1 MHFKWRRHSSWSF
14 IIRGFG
20 VENRSKKNSIDSRF
34 MIIIIIII
42 VIMTGWE
49 SEHEREHRANS
60 SLIIYSIILWGERGR
75 DRWRKRG
82 SRNWSW
88 AAILK
93 AVTRR
98 GYMVCHA
105 IRMNP
110 KRTRCRVTSRRYEMR
125 LPFFIRFGMNLH
137 LVGWIGFEPIKER
150 YGHGIAVPHSC
161 LW

>member
-1 MHFKWRRHSSWSF
+1 MRKWAWA
-14 IIRGFG
+14 
-20 VENRSKKNSIDSRF
+20 
-34 MIIIIIII
+34 
-42 VIMTGWE
+42 
-49 SEHEREHRANS
+49 RAS
-60 SLIIYSIILWGERGR
+60 TLILPLLFILWRERGK
-75 DRWRKRG
+75 DRWRKKG

-110 KRTRCRVTSRRYEMR
+110 KRSTRCRVTSRRYEMR

-150 YGHGIAVPHSC
+150 YGHGITIPHSHSQSPFLSVITWIFVYNILVKVFLFYFIYFLC
-161 LW
+161 H